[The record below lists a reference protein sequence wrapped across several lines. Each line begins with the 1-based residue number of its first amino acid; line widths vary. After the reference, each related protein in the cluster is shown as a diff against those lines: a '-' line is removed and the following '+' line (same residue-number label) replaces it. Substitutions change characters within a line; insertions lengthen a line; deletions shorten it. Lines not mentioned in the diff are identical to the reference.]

1 MRNENINTHTYIN
14 KQTNIYCW
22 LIWTNKSINTTPT
35 NRIFIYSHSHA
46 SGLFVVLIAHCA
58 SRYLLISPVCKSN
71 IKSHTNN
78 GIGNKQFSFMW
89 MRFNSIRYVNN
100 NNNNNQNKFHFVPFE
115 CRNFM
120 PSRKK
125 IMGRNKYIFYFVGLA
140 LNQRDFC
147 IWFVAQ
153 LWLYHHLI

>member
-1 MRNENINTHTYIN
+1 MFITLEPEQIYSKSRLLFWAHSLLNAKWKYQHTYTN

-35 NRIFIYSHSHA
+35 TRIFIYSHSHA

-89 MRFNSIRYVNN
+89 MRFNSIWYVNN
-100 NNNNNQNKFHFVPFE
+100 NNNKNKFYFVPFE
-115 CRNFM
+115 CRNFKTG
-120 PSRKK
+120 RKK
-125 IMGRNKYIFYFVGLA
+125 SNGKK
-140 LNQRDFC
+140 
-147 IWFVAQ
+147 
-153 LWLYHHLI
+153 